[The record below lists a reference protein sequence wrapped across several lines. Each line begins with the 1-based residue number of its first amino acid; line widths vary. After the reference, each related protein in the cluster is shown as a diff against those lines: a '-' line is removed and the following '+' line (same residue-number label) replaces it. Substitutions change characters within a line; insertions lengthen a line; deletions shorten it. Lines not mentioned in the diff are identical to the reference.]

1 MKALGRIKHRNGMI
15 TAGSKT
21 LQEQESHKVF
31 VLTDIKNIGVS
42 VDFLMKIGERGTDT
56 AVFSLCITQYRSVS
70 TRSVDIMV
78 LSGSVRFLMLISSQ
92 IPAMHDFRKF
102 CHLERNFQFR
112 QNSSKIAEFFHHVW
126 RENRW
131 SRGRV
136 SNATPAA
143 PVRFLANIFLNDII
157 YI

>member
-21 LQEQESHKVF
+21 LQEQESNKVF

-56 AVFSLCITQYRSVS
+56 AIFSLCITQYRSVC
-70 TRSVDIMV
+70 TRSVDIMA

-102 CHLERNFQFR
+102 
-112 QNSSKIAEFFHHVW
+112 
-126 RENRW
+126 
-131 SRGRV
+131 
-136 SNATPAA
+136 
-143 PVRFLANIFLNDII
+143 
-157 YI
+157 